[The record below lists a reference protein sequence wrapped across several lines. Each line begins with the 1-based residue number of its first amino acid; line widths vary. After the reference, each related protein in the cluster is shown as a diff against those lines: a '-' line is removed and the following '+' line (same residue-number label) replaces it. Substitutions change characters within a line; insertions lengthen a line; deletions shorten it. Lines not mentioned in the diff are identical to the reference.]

1 MCGILGIWSRNKD
14 LNEIDSQIKRMSS
27 LLTHRG
33 PDNKGFWSE
42 DECSLF
48 LSHQRLSII
57 DLSIDGNQPMKSNS
71 GRYVIS
77 FNGEIYN
84 HKDLKIELEKNNDFI
99 KWRSKS
105 DTEVLLELIDR
116 YGIKKALN
124 KCIGMFA
131 FAIWDRK
138 ERNLILAR
146 DRMGEKPLYYGFSGS
161 GNNKTFL
168 FSSELSALKSW
179 KYFDNNINLNALSE
193 LFQFQVIFAPN
204 SIYKGIYQLLP
215 GHLITINNIQN
226 NQLDNI
232 ECWWNP
238 ITKLNESLNNPIND
252 EFLAENILEGILKD
266 SLIKQSIADVPLGT
280 FLSGGIDSS
289 LITAL
294 LQSENNNKIKTFT
307 IGFED
312 VNFDEA
318 HYAKEIANHLKTDH
332 EEFYFTEN
340 DAQKLIPRLS
350 DLYSEPFADSSQLPT
365 HLVSKIA
372 RDNGLKVALTGDGGD
387 ELFGGYTRYIIGE
400 QFWPILNY
408 IPFPLRR
415 EIGFI
420 GKKLNLKSN
429 QLFYDFFKLPNFG
442 VKINKL
448 FERLTYVK
456 NNSDFYISLL
466 AQWKDP
472 SIIFNENYKNHN
484 FDALP
489 ASLQYK
495 LPEEVFNNLSQMM
508 MIYDSLNYLPNDILT
523 KVDRAS
529 MSVGLETRAPFLDH
543 RIFEFSWRLNKNL
556 KIKKNNFKYI
566 SKYLLR
572 RILYKYVPKEM
583 IERPKCGFGVPMD
596 KWLRGPLKEWT
607 KDMLSEK
614 SIKKSGYINSEFV
627 NRLYQDHLE
636 ERADNSS
643 KLWPIIVWQSWL
655 ENNY

>member
-1 MCGILGIWSRNKD
+1 MCGILGIWSKNRN
-14 LNEIDSQIKRMSS
+14 LEEIDFEIKKMSS
-27 LLTHRG
+27 FLAHRG
-33 PDNKGFWSE
+33 PDNEGFWNE
-42 DECSLF
+42 EECSLF

-57 DLSIDGNQPMKSNS
+57 DLSIDGNQPMRSSS

-84 HKDLKIELEKNNDFI
+84 HKDLKVELEKNKDFA

-105 DTEVLLELIDR
+105 DTEVLLELIDK

-124 KCIGMFA
+124 KCIGMFS
-131 FAIWDRK
+131 FAVWDRK
-138 ERNLILAR
+138 EKKLILAR

-161 GNNKTFL
+161 GENRTFL
-168 FSSELSALKSW
+168 FASELSALKAW
-179 KYFDNNINLNALSE
+179 KYFDNDINLEALSE
-193 LFQFQVIFAPN
+193 LFQFQVICAPN
-204 SIYKGIYQLLP
+204 SIYKGIFQLLP
-215 GHLITINNIQN
+215 GHLITINNLEN

-238 ITKLNESLNNPIND
+238 ITKVNESINNPIND
-252 EFLAENILEGILKD
+252 EFQAEINLERILKD
-266 SLIKQSIADVPLGT
+266 SLSKQSIADVPLGT
-280 FLSGGIDSS
+280 FLSGGVDSS

-294 LQSENNNKIKTFT
+294 LQSENSKKIKTFT

-312 VNFDEA
+312 ANFDEA
-318 HYAKEIANHLKTDH
+318 HYAKKIANHLNTEH
-332 EEFYFTEN
+332 AEFYFTEN
-340 DAQKLIPRLS
+340 DAQNLIPKLC

-372 RDNGLKVALTGDGGD
+372 KKNGLKVALTGDGGD

-400 QFWPILNY
+400 QVWKKLSY
-408 IPFPLRR
+408 MPFPLRR
-415 EIGFI
+415 EIGLI
-420 GKKLNLKSN
+420 GKNLNFKSN
-429 QLFYDFFKLPNFG
+429 QLFHDFFKVPNFG

-448 FERLTYVK
+448 FERLSYVR
-456 NNSDFYISLL
+456 NDSEFYISLL

-472 SIIFNENYKNHN
+472 SIIFNENHKNHN
-484 FDALP
+484 FDILP
-489 ASLQYK
+489 GTLKYK
-495 LPEEVFNNLSQMM
+495 LPEEVSNNLAQMM
-508 MIYDSLNYLPNDILT
+508 MLYDSLNYLPNDILT

-556 KIKKNNFKYI
+556 KIKKNNFKYR

-596 KWLRGPLKEWT
+596 KWLRGPLKEWSG
-607 KDMLSEK
+607 DMLSEK

-627 NRLYQDHLE
+627 NRLYQDHLAGK
-636 ERADNSS
+636 ADNSS
-643 KLWPIIVWQSWL
+643 KLWPILVWQSWL
-655 ENNY
+655 ANNY